1 MILFMICFLAQY
13 RLKQSNVLRMENQ
26 CLLFSKQKNVMTE
39 PKEKKPKVDI
49 YDISDSPRT
58 KIKQTRQAPLK
69 KRPTGTSEN

>member
-39 PKEKKPKVDI
+39 PKEKKPKVDR
-49 YDISDSPRT
+49 YDISD
-58 KIKQTRQAPLK
+58 
-69 KRPTGTSEN
+69 